1 MTPDCLEKKRPSPDQ
16 REGALSPFYHTHN
29 GVQGSVTPA
38 IRLSGIIEES
48 SVDGPGIRFVVFAQG
63 CRHQCPGCHNPQ
75 THPLEGGFL
84 TDGEAILERMRA
96 NPLLDG
102 LTLSGGDPFEQAEAF
117 VVLAKR
123 AREEGYDVVTY
134 TGWRYEEILSST
146 ELAWKRLLESTDIL
160 VDGRFVLA
168 LKNELLPFRGS
179 SNQRLIDVQRSLR
192 NGRCCIYG
200 ESGE

>member
-1 MTPDCLEKKRPSPDQ
+1 M
-16 REGALSPFYHTHN
+16 
-29 GVQGSVTPA
+29 TPA

-48 SVDGPGIRFVVFAQG
+48 SVDGPGIRLVVFAQG

-96 NPLLDG
+96 NPILDG

-117 VVLAKR
+117 AVLAER

-134 TGWRYEEILSST
+134 TGWRYEEILSRA
-146 ELAWKRLLESTDIL
+146 ELGWRRLLESTDIL

-179 SNQRLIDVQRSLR
+179 SNQRLIDVQRSLKS
-192 NGRCCIYG
+192 GRCCIYG
-200 ESGE
+200 ESGEIWRFLEA